1 MAGSL
6 NKVTL
11 IGNLGKDPEI
21 RFTQTGNKLAS
32 FSLAT
37 TERWKDKQTNEY
49 VSKTEW
55 HRVTVFNQNLADV
68 CEKYI
73 KKGQQ
78 VYLEGTL
85 QTRKYT
91 DNNNIER
98 YVTEVVIPQFRGEIV
113 MLSSRQDASQGP
125 SDYASDPFKESAPG
139 GSSSQSSGSSS
150 SSGSSASNKYDDL
163 DDEIPF

>member
-113 MLSSRQDASQGP
+113 MLSSRQEAGQS
-125 SDYASDPFKESAPG
+125 SDYASDPFKESAPS

>member
-21 RFTQTGNKLAS
+21 RLTQTGNKLAS

-37 TERWKDKQTNEY
+37 TERWKDRQTNEY

-78 VYLEGTL
+78 IYLEGTL

-91 DNNNIER
+91 DSNGIER
-98 YVTEVVIPQFRGEIV
+98 YVTEVVVPQFRGEIV
-113 MLSSRQDASQGP
+113 MLSSRQDASNAGNFNQPDQGFEEKP
-125 SDYASDPFKESAPG
+125 QQK
-139 GSSSQSSGSSS
+139 SSS
-150 SSGSSASNKYDDL
+150 SSQEDNNKYDDL